1 MIQLDERQHTLAC
14 MEVWGTNRSVIRT
27 VELPELTAWVYS
39 KPAGGED
46 GGDVHYLSICGQSV
60 LSRVVLADVSGH
72 GAQVSGSAKLLHAL
86 MREHINTWDQTEFV
100 RELNKSFRGCVAR
113 GKYATAVIL
122 GILRDTGETAFTSAG
137 HLPPLW
143 YCSKNKTWGWLD
155 ERSECKPDR
164 AQPVR
169 DERSE
174 CKPDRAQPV
183 RDDDA
188 CDRNCGVEGLP
199 VGLIQGTTYR
209 QTLIQVQPEDILV
222 LYTDGVTEAQDGF
235 GDMLGRDRLMTWARM
250 APTDS
255 PSSAGQFLLRRLSEF
270 RRDNFTDDETIITI
284 QKR

>member
-1 MIQLDERQHTLAC
+1 MIQLAERQHTLAC

-46 GGDVHYLSICGQSV
+46 GGDVHYLSVCGQAV

-72 GAQVSGSAKLLHAL
+72 GAQVSGAAQLLHAL

-143 YCSKNKTWGWLD
+143 YCSKNKTWEWLD
-155 ERSECKPDR
+155 
-164 AQPVR
+164 
-169 DERSE
+169 DE
-174 CKPDRAQPV
+174 
-183 RDDDA
+183 A

-199 VGLIQGTTYR
+199 VGLIHGTTYR
-209 QTLIQVQPEDILV
+209 QTLIQVQSEDILV
-222 LYTDGVTEAQDGF
+222 LYTDGITEAQDGF

-250 APTDS
+250 APTDN
-255 PSSAGQFLLRRLSEF
+255 PSSTGQFLFERLSEF
-270 RRDNFTDDETIITI
+270 RQENFTDDETIIAI
-284 QKR
+284 QRGNPL